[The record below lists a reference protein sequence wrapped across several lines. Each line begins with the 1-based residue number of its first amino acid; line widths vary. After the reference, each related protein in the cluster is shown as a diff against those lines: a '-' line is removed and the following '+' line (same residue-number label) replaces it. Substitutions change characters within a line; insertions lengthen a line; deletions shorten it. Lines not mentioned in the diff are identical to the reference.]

1 MKKLS
6 VIIPVYNEKNTI
18 KILLDSVINVD
29 LSDLDFEKEIIIIE
43 GNSTDGTRDIIKTYE
58 QKPNIKIIYEDKPRG
73 KGAAVRQGLKHVT
86 GEIVLIQDGDLEYK
100 PNEYPLLIKPF
111 IDNDAMVVYGS
122 RHMNNNKN
130 GQIRDFSDDR
140 IYAFLLNMGSII
152 YTFIFNVLYKTK
164 LTDPATMFKVFRTKL
179 IKDMKFKTSRFDF
192 DIELTAKLIKSG
204 HKIIEVPISYKS
216 RSVKD
221 GKKIKFFR
229 DGFKVFLAIVRFR
242 FSN

>member
-18 KILLDSVINVD
+18 KILLDSVLNVD
-29 LSDLDFEKEIIIIE
+29 LSELNFEKEIIIIE
-43 GNSTDGTRDIIKTYE
+43 GNSTDGTREIIKTYE
-58 QKPNIKIIYEDKPRG
+58 QNPNIKIIYEDKPRG
-73 KGAAVRQGLKHVT
+73 KGTAVRQGFKCVT
-86 GEIVLIQDGDLEYK
+86 GEIILIQDGDLEYK
-100 PNEYPLLIKPF
+100 PAEYLLLIKPF
-111 IDNDAMVVYGS
+111 INNNVMVVYGS

-130 GQIRDFSDDR
+130 RQIRDFSDDR

-152 YTFIFNVLYKTK
+152 YTALFNILYKTK

-242 FSN
+242 FSD